1 MSKILDWIK
10 KHVWQT
16 VLIGFGLFILPLI
29 LVHFAY
35 RIPAI
40 SPWFAS
46 TWESGELITYFA
58 GFEAFI
64 GTIFLGFVATRQNE
78 EANEISNR
86 VFNHELRRSI
96 YEYIPKIDVST
107 KASENETWGKLFWGD
122 RPFFSG
128 RESLLLRGR
137 PASFNEKFPVV
148 LQTITLTQKSSYDL
162 DVSITQF
169 QLFARDNNLY
179 VTTIELN
186 NLLPFDSEKS
196 MKRLINSLDI
206 SFAHSRNLYME
217 TDEIFG
223 KLAVEIKNDLRY
235 RYDLLINFSLKFQVQ
250 ESDPTQYWV
259 TIEEC
264 SINPIFEI

>member
-1 MSKILDWIK
+1 M
-10 KHVWQT
+10 
-16 VLIGFGLFILPLI
+16 
-29 LVHFAY
+29 Y
-35 RIPAI
+35 AI
-40 SPWFAS
+40 RSYY
-46 TWESGELITYFA
+46 G
-58 GFEAFI
+58 
-64 GTIFLGFVATRQNE
+64 QNE

-196 MKRLINSLDI
+196 VITSYSIHYTKLYDILPKSKAKR
-206 SFAHSRNLYME
+206 
-217 TDEIFG
+217 
-223 KLAVEIKNDLRY
+223 K
-235 RYDLLINFSLKFQVQ
+235 
-250 ESDPTQYWV
+250 
-259 TIEEC
+259 
-264 SINPIFEI
+264 

>member
-29 LVHFAY
+29 LVHIAY

-96 YEYIPKIDVST
+96 YEYIPEIDVST
-107 KASENETWGKLFWGD
+107 KASESETWGKLFWGD
-122 RPFFSG
+122 RPFFAG
-128 RESLLLRGR
+128 RESLLLRGG
-137 PASFNEKFPVV
+137 PASFNEKLPVV

-186 NLLPFDSEKS
+186 NLLPFDSEKN
-196 MKRLINSLDI
+196 MKRLKNNLDI

-223 KLAVEIKNDLRY
+223 RIAVEIKNDLRY